1 MFRRLLCLILAAL
14 LVCGCAAVC
23 SAAEEISRVSCCVF
37 GSDGRGFSWFTKEQS
52 GSDVALVKTA
62 DFDGSFANAALYSG
76 KATRYRSRYSH
87 HVSVTGLAPGTG
99 YTYRVGDKATGVW
112 SAPCS
117 FVTDNGDSAVPFLV
131 LADVQAGS
139 PENFAHAAQTMAA
152 ALETLPQAE
161 FFVNLG
167 DYVNDNT
174 NEEWDWYFDAFAF
187 ANDRLTH
194 VPVAGNHDGNITNK
208 LNTFCFPSMF
218 CLDTS
223 ANRSLEGVYYSFDWG
238 SLHFTV
244 LNTNDMYPMS
254 QAQRNW
260 FVNDVTGSDARWK
273 IVLMHRSLY
282 SAGKNINKPLE
293 LEMRSDLLPL
303 MDKLKVDL
311 VLSGHDHMY
320 LRTPPLRGDRRVDV
334 TVAEDTFGG
343 ETFSFWKDAPGTVYA
358 LPSTAG
364 TKRYSVNENALPPIL
379 SLADRAFSTG
389 DLGGCFAAIETEG
402 DKLIYKAY
410 CVNDETR
417 AVTEVDRFAL
427 MKTAPDTLSPTKLDA
442 SLLTSI
448 LAYPFDL
455 CKALGAMLLSY
466 LKLLVSVSGLS

>member
-14 LVCGCAAVC
+14 LICGCAVVC

-87 HVSVTGLAPGTG
+87 HVSVTGLAPGTS

-208 LNTFCFPSMF
+208 LNTFSFPSMF

-223 ANRSLEGVYYSFDWG
+223 DNRSLEGVYYSFDWG
-238 SLHFTV
+238 NIHFTV

-260 FVNDVTGSDARWK
+260 FVNDVSGSNAQWK
-273 IVLMHRSLY
+273 VVLMHRSLY
-282 SAGKNINKPLE
+282 SAGKNINKPDTVIL
-293 LEMRSDLLPL
+293 RNSLLPL
-303 MDKLKVDL
+303 VDKLGIDL
-311 VLSGHDHMY
+311 ILSGHDHMY
-320 LRTPPLRGDRRVDV
+320 LRTKPVRGEKAQETQ
-334 TVAEDTFGG
+334 TVQAEFHG
-343 ETFSFWKDAPGTVYA
+343 ETLDFLKNAAGTVYA

-364 TKRYSVNENALPPIL
+364 TKRYAVNERAMPPIL
-379 SLADRAFSTG
+379 DVAETAFSTR
-389 DLGGCFAAIETEG
+389 DMGGCFAAVETDG
-402 DKLIYKAY
+402 NKLVYKAY
-410 CVNDETR
+410 CVDDETQQ
-417 AVTEVDRFAL
+417 VTEVDRFAL
-427 MKTAPDTLSPTKLDA
+427 LKTQERVHTPTSYDTTLVSSIVSYPFN
-442 SLLTSI
+442 LLT
-448 LAYPFDL
+448 
-455 CKALGAMLLSY
+455 ALVKMLFSY
-466 LKLLVSVSGLS
+466 VKLLGSVV